1 MTYNQVLRAMLDRYS
16 ETDED
21 VMVDFLAEN
30 MMFDS
35 IDDSAFNRLCED
47 FEYELDSNEDCDE

>member
-21 VMVDFLAEN
+21 VIVDFLAEN

>member
-1 MTYNQVLRAMLDRYS
+1 MTYDQVLRAMIDRYS

-21 VMVDFLAEN
+21 VIVDFLAEN

-35 IDDSAFNRLCED
+35 INDSEFNRLCED

>member
-1 MTYNQVLRAMLDRYS
+1 MTYDQVLRAMLDRYS

-21 VMVDFLAEN
+21 VILDFLAEN

>member
-1 MTYNQVLRAMLDRYS
+1 MTYDQVLRAMIDRYS

-21 VMVDFLAEN
+21 VIVDFLAEN

-35 IDDSAFNRLCED
+35 IDDSEFNRLCED

>member
-1 MTYNQVLRAMLDRYS
+1 MTYDQVLRAMIDRYS

-21 VMVDFLAEN
+21 VIVDFLAEN
-30 MMFDS
+30 MMFDP
-35 IDDSAFNRLCED
+35 IDDSEFNRLCED

>member
-1 MTYNQVLRAMLDRYS
+1 MTYDQVLRAMLDRYS

-21 VMVDFLAEN
+21 VIVDFLAEN

-35 IDDSAFNRLCED
+35 IDDSEFNRLCED